1 MKTSIEH
8 SKSLREWQRID
19 AGFFLTPAIHIRNA
33 FKDGA
38 IDVRSLGSFASS
50 VYMPGR
56 LKHFKARANEKAMT
70 YLRAYDVFEFL
81 PPGAHDIS
89 VPRTKK
95 FNDYIVEPG
104 VILQTRSGRNLGPV
118 TMTDEYLTT
127 FALSDDLIRIR
138 IDDEVQ
144 KYYTLAFMKSGAGQV
159 LLRSSNN
166 GSVINHLNVDGVAE
180 LPIAFFD
187 AVVDDVAETMKR
199 AVGLRGKARIALRDA
214 VANLNDRYPL
224 PDTKLSQGWEVS
236 AALLGSRI
244 DAAAHSERVREIR
257 KMLLADGG
265 VLVSQIA
272 EVSKPGGRP
281 KLIYVDKGNGTPYLS
296 GRQIL
301 QTTPIGLKYLSPVS
315 IAADS
320 KYTLGEGDVIFQ
332 ADGRAEESLGYP
344 SMALGERVGW
354 LASGH
359 VGRFIPRDTKDAG
372 WLWAAT
378 ACDVVQEQISS
389 SACGS
394 VVDSVYP
401 EPLETMVLPT
411 MTEDESRQVL
421 EAWRMMAEAEELE
434 NRAIKIIDDEMARL
448 GIYGHTA

>member
-1 MKTSIEH
+1 MKTSVEH
-8 SKSLREWQRID
+8 SKSLREWQRVD

-33 FKDGA
+33 FKSGTLE
-38 IDVRSLGSFASS
+38 VRRLGDFANT

-56 LKHFKARANEKAMT
+56 LKHFKARANEKSIT

-81 PPGAHDIS
+81 PPGAHDLSI
-89 VPRTKK
+89 PRTKK
-95 FNDYIVEPG
+95 LDDYIVEPG
-104 VILQTRSGRNLGPV
+104 VILQTRSGRNLGPA

-138 IDDEVQ
+138 IADEVE
-144 KYYTLAFMKSGAGQV
+144 KYYTLAFIKSDAGQV

-166 GSVINHLNVDGVAE
+166 GSVINHLNVDGVSD
-180 LPIAFFD
+180 LPIAFLD
-187 AVVDDVAETMKR
+187 GVVDTSAELMEESVR
-199 AVGLRGKARIALRDA
+199 LRGTARRELSSAISK
-214 VANLNDRYPL
+214 LNERYPL
-224 PDTKLSQGWEVS
+224 PVAKLSQGWEVS

-257 KMLLADGG
+257 KMLLSDGG
-265 VLVSQIA
+265 VLVGQIA
-272 EVSKPGGRP
+272 KVSKPGGRP
-281 KLIYVDKGNGTPYLS
+281 KLVYVEKGNGTPYLS

-301 QTTPIGLKYLSPVS
+301 QTTPIGLKYLSAVS
-315 IAADS
+315 IAANS

-359 VGRFIPRDTKDAG
+359 VGRFIPRNIKDAG

-378 ACDVVQEQISS
+378 ACDVVQEQIAS

-394 VVDSVYP
+394 VGDSVYP
-401 EPLETMVLPT
+401 EPLETMVLPK
-411 MTEDESRQVL
+411 MNDEESGKVL
-421 EAWRMMAEAEELE
+421 AAWRTMAEAEKME
-434 NRAIKIIDDEMARL
+434 NRAIGLIDAEMARL
-448 GIYGHTA
+448 GIYGRSS

>member
-1 MKTSIEH
+1 MKISVEH
-8 SKSLREWQRID
+8 SKSLREWQRVD

-33 FKDGA
+33 FKGGA
-38 IDVRSLGSFASS
+38 FDVRTLGSYASS

-56 LKHFKARANEKAMT
+56 LKHFKARSNEKSVT

-95 FNDYIVEPG
+95 LDDYIVEPG

-118 TMTDEYLTT
+118 TMTDEYLSS

-138 IDDEVQ
+138 ISDETE
-144 KYYTLAFMKSGAGQV
+144 KFYTLAFMKSGAGQV

-180 LPIAFFD
+180 LPIVFLEE
-187 AVVDDVAETMKR
+187 VVDDAAIIMRECVEI
-199 AVGLRGKARIALRDA
+199 RGKARMALKDA
-214 VANLNDRYPL
+214 VAALNKRYPL
-224 PDTKLSQGWEVS
+224 PATKLSQGWEVS

-244 DAAAHSERVREIR
+244 DAAAHSDRVREIR
-257 KMLLADGG
+257 KTLLKDGG
-265 VLVSQIA
+265 VLVGQIA

-281 KLIYVDKGNGTPYLS
+281 KLVYVEKGNGTPYLS

-301 QTTPIGLKYLSPVS
+301 QTSPIGLKYLSAVS
-315 IAADS
+315 IAANS
-320 KYTLGEGDVIFQ
+320 KYALGEGDVIFQ

-359 VGRFIPRDTKDAG
+359 VGRFIPRDIQDAG

-378 ACDVVQEQISS
+378 ACDVVQEQIST

-401 EPLETMVLPT
+401 EPLESMVLPT
-411 MTEDESRQVL
+411 VTKEESQRVL
-421 EAWRMMAEAEELE
+421 EAWKMMAKAEELE
-434 NRAIKIIDDEMARL
+434 NRAIRLVDDEMARL
-448 GIYGHTA
+448 GIYGHAI